1 MVEQNAWAGVPGIS
15 SPLHYDAAHNVYLNL
30 MGHKRF
36 LLLPPEAT
44 PLLYPFPRLH
54 PSTRQSQLDLRR
66 LPRARF
72 PRFHAALRP
81 TAAPPRLRA
90 REVVLA
96 PGDTLYIP
104 PYTWHRASVAG
115 ARSAFS
121 VACYSQVRA
130 SCPPTAAAPPPPTTA
145 TIILRHVRL
154 HHPGPFPPHSP
165 PPSSPPGRSR
175 RQWTSTP

>member
-66 LPRARF
+66 LPPH
-72 PRFHAALRP
+72 PR
-81 TAAPPRLRA
+81 
-90 REVVLA
+90 
-96 PGDTLYIP
+96 
-104 PYTWHRASVAG
+104 RASW
-115 ARSAFS
+115 RF
-121 VACYSQVRA
+121 
-130 SCPPTAAAPPPPTTA
+130 
-145 TIILRHVRL
+145 LM
-154 HHPGPFPPHSP
+154 
-165 PPSSPPGRSR
+165 
-175 RQWTSTP
+175 